1 MDDYRILLAGDKG
14 IVVEFGDQI
23 SETINSRV
31 RGLCMELKKHQ
42 QTGIQDMIPTYRS
55 VLIDYDPK
63 KIDYRRLIK
72 LVEHCVSHADT
83 REQMKKIIE
92 IPVCYEDECGMDIEA
107 VASHTG
113 LSVDEV
119 IRRHSS
125 RDYLIYMLGFL
136 PGFPYLGGM
145 DESIAVPRLK
155 EPRLQIPAGSVGI
168 AGMQTGIYPVESPGG
183 WQLIGRTPVT
193 IYDPHREIPVL
204 FEAGEYIRFC
214 RIDKKE
220 FDDIKKLDEA
230 GEYHCRLH
238 ED

>member
-23 SETINSRV
+23 SETINARV
-31 RGLCMELKKHQ
+31 KGLCTELKKHPQ
-42 QTGIQDMIPTYRS
+42 AGIRDMIPTYRS

-63 KIDYRRLIK
+63 KMEYRRLIK
-72 LVEHCVSHADT
+72 LVEHCVMHADT
-83 REQMKKIIE
+83 GERMKKIIE
-92 IPVCYEDECGMDIEA
+92 IPVCYEAEYGMDIEA
-107 VASHTG
+107 VAAHTG
-113 LSVDEV
+113 LSVDEI

-193 IYDPHREIPVL
+193 IYDPHRDISVL
-204 FEAGEYIRFC
+204 FEAGEYIRFS

-220 FDDIKKLDEA
+220 FEEIKQLDAA
-230 GEYHCRLH
+230 GEYRCKTY
-238 ED
+238 EG